1 MRLPDPASPVLFAT
15 SRALWVY
22 RYGVPAG
29 LLALL
34 AGSPWI
40 FSPTVREELSVL
52 AIPGV
57 VLLAWTLLFSG
68 KLRRGAI
75 TEEGMTVR
83 EAGSDLF
90 LAWTDLDWSTEL
102 AMNPPTLVVRVKR
115 GVPAAPLW
123 FLLLP
128 PRERPFS
135 WSVQPLSEYVARR
148 VQDARAASPE
158 RALEYT
164 AWPSRAMLTLK
175 VHVPFF
181 LSVVAA
187 LALSFWIQF
196 GALPGGGGEG
206 GDAPKRV

>member
-15 SRALWVY
+15 SRSLWVY
-22 RYGVPAG
+22 RYGVPAA
-29 LLALL
+29 LLGLL

-40 FSPTVREELSVL
+40 FPPAVREELSVL

-57 VLLAWTLLFSG
+57 VLLAWTLLFSV

-75 TEEGMTVR
+75 TEEGVTIR

-90 LAWTDLDWSTEL
+90 LAWTDLDWTTEL

-128 PRERPFS
+128 QRQRAFR
-135 WSVQPLSEYVARR
+135 WSVQPLSEYVTRR
-148 VQDARAASPE
+148 VRDARSANPE
-158 RALEYT
+158 RAIEHT
-164 AWPSRAMLTLK
+164 VWPSRAMLTLK
-175 VHVPFF
+175 VYVPFF

-187 LALSFWIQF
+187 LALSFWIQS
-196 GALPGGGGEG
+196 GVLPGGGGDG
-206 GDAPKRV
+206 VNAPTRV

>member
-1 MRLPDPASPVLFAT
+1 MRLPDPASPVLFTT
-15 SRALWVY
+15 SRTLWVY
-22 RYGVPAG
+22 RYGVPAA
-29 LLALL
+29 LLGIL
-34 AGSPWI
+34 AGSPWV
-40 FSPTVREELSVL
+40 FPPASREELSVL

-57 VLLAWTLLFSG
+57 VLLAWTLLFSA
-68 KLRRGAI
+68 KLRRGAV
-75 TEEGMTVR
+75 TEEGVRIR

-128 PRERPFS
+128 GKARPFR
-135 WSVQPLSEYVARR
+135 WRVQPLSEYVIRR
-148 VQDARAASPE
+148 VQEARAANPE

-175 VHVPFF
+175 VHLPFL
-181 LSVVAA
+181 LSLIGAF
-187 LALSFWIQF
+187 ALSFWIQF
-196 GALPGGGGEG
+196 GVLPGGGGGG
-206 GDAPKRV
+206 GDAPTRV